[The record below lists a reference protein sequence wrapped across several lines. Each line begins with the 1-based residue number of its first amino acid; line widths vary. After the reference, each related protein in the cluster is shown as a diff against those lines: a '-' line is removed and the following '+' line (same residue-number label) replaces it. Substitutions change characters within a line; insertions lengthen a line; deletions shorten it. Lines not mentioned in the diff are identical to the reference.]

1 MLYVL
6 LSFIC
11 WIEIYPLDSVI
22 CPGTHLSGA
31 FLVGDHSLSSPDLN
45 VCFMGDNVRRNWML
59 VTLIGER
66 DNHID
71 FSFDFM
77 V

>member
-1 MLYVL
+1 MLFAL
-6 LSFIC
+6 HTT
-11 WIEIYPLDSVI
+11 
-22 CPGTHLSGA
+22 GSGA

-59 VTLIGER
+59 VSLIGER

>member
-6 LSFIC
+6 LSLIYR
-11 WIEIYPLDSVI
+11 IEIYPLDCVSAFHTT
-22 CPGTHLSGA
+22 GSGA

-45 VCFMGDNVRRNWML
+45 VCFMGDDVRRNWML

>member
-1 MLYVL
+1 MCQFTSL
-6 LSFIC
+6 LTEHF
-11 WIEIYPLDSVI
+11 D
-22 CPGTHLSGA
+22 
-31 FLVGDHSLSSPDLN
+31 LVGDHSLSSPDLN